1 MAVLTLRAVMA
12 DIVPPTKAVLSS
24 RAKIAFGKVAM
35 CDAPHG
41 IFTNEGIEDRV
52 EVRLGLQLPIC
63 ASLEVVK
70 ERDYGDNNTKLILSW
85 SGNKQE
91 YFSKGSSDCK

>member
-1 MAVLTLRAVMA
+1 MVVLTLRAVMA
-12 DIVPPTKAVLSS
+12 DIVPPTKAVLFS

-52 EVRLGLQLPIC
+52 EVRIT
-63 ASLEVVK
+63 V
-70 ERDYGDNNTKLILSW
+70 TIIIL
-85 SGNKQE
+85 N
-91 YFSKGSSDCK
+91 